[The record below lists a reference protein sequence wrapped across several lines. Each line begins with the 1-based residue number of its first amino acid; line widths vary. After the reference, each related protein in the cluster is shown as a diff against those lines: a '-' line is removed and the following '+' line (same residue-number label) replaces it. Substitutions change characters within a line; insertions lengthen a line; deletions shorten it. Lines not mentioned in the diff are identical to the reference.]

1 MLHARPRIPRPLGLP
16 PRSPFIRIMHG
27 LSLDARQLGHPFP
40 DILALGIE
48 PLPLPARVEDAE
60 MMIRIWG
67 WGIHAAAAATGAE
80 RPTPVIAREIAID
93 QMFHEIALAEA
104 PIQQEVIGQK
114 GGDGHAGAVV
124 HVPRGV
130 QLAHAGVD
138 KGEACAAAA
147 PEVEE
152 EEARRGC
159 ACGFF
164 LPADVAVGG
173 LVVQG
178 FGHADVRVAGEDV
191 LVEVAPGELGDP
203 GPDALVVGVA
213 VDEFRE

>member
-1 MLHARPRIPRPLGLP
+1 
-16 PRSPFIRIMHG
+16 MHR
-27 LSLDARQLGHPFP
+27 LALDARQLGHPFP
-40 DILALGIE
+40 DILPPGIE
-48 PLPLPARVEDAE
+48 PLPLPAGVEDAE
-60 MMIRIWG
+60 NT
-67 WGIHAAAAATGAE
+67 AATGAE
-80 RPTPVIAREIAID
+80 RPPPVIAREIAID
-93 QMFHEIALAEA
+93 QVFHEVALAEA
-104 PIQQEVIGQK
+104 PIEQKVVGQK

-124 HVPRGV
+124 HVPRRV

-138 KGEACAAAA
+138 EGEARAAAA

-152 EEARRGC
+152 EEDDEEEEARGC

-164 LPADVAVGG
+164 RFRFPADVVVVAVAAAVGG

-203 GPDALVVGVA
+203 GADALVVVVVA